1 MRIINFIKNILN
13 YILSFSTIQKV
24 FLLIFIFN
32 EATQGYWVYLFQNQ
46 EGSSWG
52 RLINDIYGGL
62 SLVCVIGF
70 FLFWNRK
77 NRKTPITKNNN
88 PKPNTQSDNI

>member
-32 EATQGYWVYLFQNQ
+32 EATQGDWVYLFQNQ
-46 EGSSWG
+46 EGSSWSSS
-52 RLINDIYGGL
+52 RINDIYGGL
-62 SLVCVIGF
+62 ALVCVIGF

-77 NRKTPITKNNN
+77 NRKTPITKNNPQN
-88 PKPNTQSDNI
+88 